1 MVALFI
7 VFNMIYVLLLGLI
20 NRHRRSRKHSKK
32 RGKKFVLKVK
42 YQKYFLESS
51 SLLFVK
57 KKFKFYFKG
66 PKNGGGVSARYISV
80 VAL

>member
-20 NRHRRSRKHSKK
+20 NRRRHRRSRKHSKK
-32 RGKKFVLKVK
+32 RGKKFVLKLK

-51 SLLFVK
+51 NLQEW
-57 KKFKFYFKG
+57 
-66 PKNGGGVSARYISV
+66 
-80 VAL
+80 